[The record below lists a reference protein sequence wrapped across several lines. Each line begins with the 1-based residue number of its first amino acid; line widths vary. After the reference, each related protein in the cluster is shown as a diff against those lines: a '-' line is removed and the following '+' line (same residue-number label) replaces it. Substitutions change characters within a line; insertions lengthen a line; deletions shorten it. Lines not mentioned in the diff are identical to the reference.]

1 MGKRRVNQASS
12 GTGIPYRFL
21 AALTVTT
28 LAAVALVSPNILA
41 RHSVRSTPQ
50 PAWDRITPPAP
61 TVAFTPLQ
69 VLPPELEGTR
79 RPVYPYSIVPG
90 GIENSGELKTAIQGD
105 PVVAAHYSDFEIS
118 RARTMRL
125 DQARPVYVSYR
136 LGDKVFWTTK
146 KLILASGETLITD
159 GTHQAR
165 TRCGNR
171 VSETPQLPVSK
182 EQPSL
187 KALEIP
193 LDPALVSELESP
205 PILPM
210 APPPT
215 TSIAF
220 PEGAGGPPGGGW
232 FFLPVVPIFP
242 GGGGSSAS
250 TPPVVPVVVPP
261 IPPPTATPEPGTL
274 LLVVSGVAGG
284 WAARKKF
291 LENSRL

>member
-1 MGKRRVNQASS
+1 MGKSRVKQASS

-21 AALTVTT
+21 TALTVTT
-28 LAAVALVSPNILA
+28 LVAVALVSPNILA
-41 RHSVRSTPQ
+41 RHSIRSTPQ

-69 VLPPELEGTR
+69 VLPPQLEETR

-90 GIENSGELKTAIQGD
+90 GIENSGELQTAIQGD

-136 LGDKVFWTTK
+136 LGDKVFWSTK

-193 LDPALVSELESP
+193 LDPALLSELESP

-210 APPPT
+210 APPT

-242 GGGGSSAS
+242 GGGGSSAT
-250 TPPVVPVVVPP
+250 TPPVVPAVVPP